1 MRLRTN
7 IIAASLSVVSLA
19 GLSGLGCGSSGGG
32 GGDGGGGACDML
44 TNYTAT
50 VASSS
55 FATDV
60 YPILSNTDGS
70 QFGCGQTLICHG
82 NPAMKL
88 DMGGATLVFTDPA
101 ATVLSNLMM
110 PSTNAPTMPRVS
122 PGNPANSMLAY
133 KVSDKTVLACADS
146 KCTGMTTSNH
156 TTTCGDPM
164 PSIGSITAAQRTTI
178 LDWIKLGA
186 MP

>member
-7 IIAASLSVVSLA
+7 IITASLSVVSLA
-19 GLSGLGCGSSGGG
+19 GLSGLGCGSSVGG
-32 GGDGGGGACDML
+32 GGGGACDTL

-110 PSTNAPTMPRVS
+110 P
-122 PGNPANSMLAY
+122 
-133 KVSDKTVLACADS
+133 
-146 KCTGMTTSNH
+146 
-156 TTTCGDPM
+156 
-164 PSIGSITAAQRTTI
+164 
-178 LDWIKLGA
+178 
-186 MP
+186 